1 MKTGINA
8 GSGQR
13 PFRSTPEVQWV
24 NLDCQERY
32 RPDIVCDLKEPWQIG
47 DETVDYVVFHHV
59 LEHEG
64 CGEATHYLRES
75 RRVLKSGGSLLVFVP
90 DMRALAQRWLMGK
103 LETQVYMTNVY
114 GAYHGDEHDRHR
126 WGMDIHSLGAHL
138 RDMFP
143 QVWSFDWRIIPGAD
157 IARDWWI
164 LAMEAVK

>member
-13 PFRSTPEVQWV
+13 PFRSTSEVQWL

-32 RPDIVCDLKEPWQIG
+32 TPDIVCDLKEPWQIG
-47 DETVDYVVFHHV
+47 DETVDYVVLHHV

-64 CGEATHYLRES
+64 CGEAAHYLRES
-75 RRVLKSGGSLLVFVP
+75 RRVLKSSGSLLVFVP

-126 WGMDIHSLGAHL
+126 WGMDIYSLGAHL
-138 RDMFP
+138 RDIFP
-143 QVWSFDWRIIPGAD
+143 QVRSFDWRTIPGAD
-157 IARDWWI
+157 FACDWWI